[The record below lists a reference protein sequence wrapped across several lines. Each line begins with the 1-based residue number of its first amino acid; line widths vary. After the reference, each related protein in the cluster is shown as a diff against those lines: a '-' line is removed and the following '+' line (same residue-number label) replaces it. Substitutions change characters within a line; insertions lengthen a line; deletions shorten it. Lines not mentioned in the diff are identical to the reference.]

1 MQPSDY
7 ILNNREMGHDNNCE
21 LYNIEQNKI
30 QRSKEPRE
38 RYSALLK

>member
-21 LYNIEQNKI
+21 LYNRAEQNIEK
-30 QRSKEPRE
+30 
-38 RYSALLK
+38 